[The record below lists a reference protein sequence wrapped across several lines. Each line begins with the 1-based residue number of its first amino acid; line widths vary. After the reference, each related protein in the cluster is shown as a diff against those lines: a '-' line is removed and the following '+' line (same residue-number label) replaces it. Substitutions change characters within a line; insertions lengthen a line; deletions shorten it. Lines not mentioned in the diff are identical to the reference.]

1 LGNNKE
7 QKYRND
13 GMMVGTKSAA
23 QSKSPIEDLDC
34 AASVVYALLMI
45 ALKEYHP

>member
-1 LGNNKE
+1 LDNNKE

-23 QSKSPIEDLDC
+23 QSKSPIEDLDR
-34 AASVVYALLMI
+34 AASVVYALSITL
-45 ALKEYHP
+45 LKTIS

>member
-1 LGNNKE
+1 LDNNKE

-23 QSKSPIEDLDC
+23 QSKSPLEDLDC
-34 AASVVYALLMI
+34 AASVAYALSITL
-45 ALKEYHP
+45 LKTIS